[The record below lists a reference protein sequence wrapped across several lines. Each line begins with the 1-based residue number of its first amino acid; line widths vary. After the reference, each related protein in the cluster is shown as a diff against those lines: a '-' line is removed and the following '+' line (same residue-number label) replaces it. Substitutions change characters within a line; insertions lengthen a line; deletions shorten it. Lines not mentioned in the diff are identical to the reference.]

1 MVIKVGG
8 FMKKKIFVNPAIY
21 AVFILAVVGSVKL
34 IERLVTTK
42 EYVNSSQEIASYFF
56 TAAMLFAVYWIG
68 KDIIRPIPLSY
79 DNNEII
85 IKRYFKN
92 DITLNYKDIVKAE
105 YYNRYMR
112 LIIHAKDKKYKFS
125 FVMNT
130 SEFKKVLSKKVKNTD
145 F

>member
-1 MVIKVGG
+1 
-8 FMKKKIFVNPAIY
+8 MKKKIFVNPAIY